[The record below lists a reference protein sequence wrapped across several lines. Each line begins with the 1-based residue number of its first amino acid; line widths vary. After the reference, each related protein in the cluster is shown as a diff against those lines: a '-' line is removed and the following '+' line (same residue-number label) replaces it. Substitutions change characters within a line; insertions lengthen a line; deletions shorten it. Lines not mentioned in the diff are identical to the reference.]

1 MSEKV
6 GAETDPASHMCT
18 VGIGTW
24 AGGMVTLVG
33 QLKAS
38 GIGSW
43 AGGMLAAVGQAL
55 AAAVGHLAA
64 AVGHLAAAVGPMP
77 GICHMARIGDM
88 EMAMHGDIGFE
99 PSVLARNGEK

>member
-1 MSEKV
+1 MAVVGHALAAGHTTKV
-6 GAETDPASHMCT
+6 GQMTA
-18 VGIGTW
+18 VGN
-24 AGGMVTLVG
+24 
-33 QLKAS
+33 
-38 GIGSW
+38 GSW
-43 AGGMLAAVGQAL
+43 AGGMLAVVGHAL

-64 AVGHLAAAVGPMP
+64 AVGHLAAAVGPMA

>member
-1 MSEKV
+1 MES
-6 GAETDPASHMCT
+6 
-18 VGIGTW
+18 GIGLI
-24 AGGMVTLVG
+24 AAVG
-33 QLKAS
+33 QLQAS

-64 AVGHLAAAVGPMP
+64 AVGPMA

>member
-1 MSEKV
+1 MTAV
-6 GAETDPASHMCT
+6 
-18 VGIGTW
+18 
-24 AGGMVTLVG
+24 
-33 QLKAS
+33 

-43 AGGMLAAVGQAL
+43 AGGMLALVGQAL
-55 AAAVGHLAA
+55 AAAVGHMAA
-64 AVGHLAAAVGPMP
+64 AVGHLAAAVGPMA